1 MYGAIEAGGT
11 KFVCA
16 VGNNPLD
23 IKEQATFPTETPE
36 KTFQNVLDFFQSFTL
51 DALGVGSFGPIDIDP
66 ASSHYGYI
74 KNTPKQA
81 WKNVDFLGR
90 LKQVYDIPIGWTT
103 DVNAAAL
110 GESTV
115 GAGRHKANVLY
126 LTIGTGV
133 GGGMVIESTFLG
145 GKMHP
150 EMGHIPIQPHPQDS
164 FTGVCPYHKNCL
176 EGMASGPTI
185 KARTGVEGSKV
196 EDAHEVWGFL
206 AYYIAQALYNY
217 TLTLRPDIIVLGGGV
232 MANTSLL
239 PKIKTELNQ
248 MLNQYIDTPCLDEYL
263 VTPGLSNKSG
273 ITGGLVL
280 AEQVLQQTKPLP

>member
-16 VGNNPLD
+16 VGNSPLD

-36 KTFQNVLDFFQSFTL
+36 KTFQNVLNFFQSFTL
-51 DALGVGSFGPIDIDP
+51 DALGVGSFGPIEIDP
-66 ASSHYGYI
+66 ASSHYGCI

-81 WKNVDFLGR
+81 WKNVDFLGK

-115 GAGRHKANVLY
+115 GAGKDKTDVLY
-126 LTIGTGV
+126 LTIGTGI
-133 GGGMVIESTFLG
+133 GGGMVIDSTFLG
-145 GKMHP
+145 GNMHP
-150 EMGHIPIQPHPQDS
+150 EMGHIPVQRHPKDS
-164 FTGVCPYHKNCL
+164 FTSICPYHNNCL
-176 EGMASGPTI
+176 EGMAAGPTI
-185 KARTGVEGSKV
+185 KARTGTEGSKV
-196 EDAHEVWGFL
+196 GEAHEVWDFL

-232 MANTSLL
+232 MENSSLL
-239 PKIKTELNQ
+239 SKIKKELNR
-248 MLNQYIDTPCLDEYL
+248 MLNQYVDTPSLDRYL
-263 VTPGLSNKSG
+263 VTPGLNNKSG
-273 ITGGLVL
+273 IIGGLVL
-280 AEQVLQQTKPLP
+280 AEQVLKQTNPLP